1 MFTALGEL
9 KRQWEGDKS
18 ALKIVFGDERC
29 IKVVGRVVAEQN
41 KETGELLWRIRKEDI
56 KTEELVFAARQVQ

>member
-1 MFTALGEL
+1 M
-9 KRQWEGDKS
+9 
-18 ALKIVFGDERC
+18 LKIVFGDEWC
-29 IKVVGRVVAEQN
+29 IKVVGRVVAEQS